1 MCLCVIQA
9 LFQALV
15 AFFCRHYIYNEEIH
29 TFSSLGKLEFH
40 NRCILTL
47 NHIIFNAGISA
58 RTLCMLSAATD
69 GRVAVWRIATE
80 LLVPNDAGTSGGA
93 RMEDVST
100 EDSVELAQPLAV
112 CQAHQSGINDIAIQ
126 QGSHHTKALL

>member
-1 MCLCVIQA
+1 M
-9 LFQALV
+9 
-15 AFFCRHYIYNEEIH
+15 
-29 TFSSLGKLEFH
+29 
-40 NRCILTL
+40 
-47 NHIIFNAGISA
+47 NHFIFNSGISA

-126 QGSHHTKALL
+126 QGSHHTTALL